1 MTVESLRDRL
11 PDFAK
16 DIRLNLSSVLKE
28 DPSSGLTPKQ
38 IYGVALASAYATRH
52 QDVITAVT
60 ADAVAVLSL
69 EEITAAKS
77 AATVMAMNN
86 IYYRFVHLAHDP
98 EFSKMPVGLR
108 MSAIASHGIN
118 KVDFELYA
126 LTVSALNGCGLC
138 IESHAKTVEHGGIS
152 KQGIQHAVKI
162 AAVLNAAAQGLE
174 I

>member
-1 MTVESLRDRL
+1 MTVESLRDHL

-28 DPSSGLTPKQ
+28 DPSSGLTLKQ

-52 QDVITAVT
+52 QDVITAVM
-60 ADAVAVLSL
+60 ADAVPVLSL
-69 EEITAAKS
+69 EEINAAKS
-77 AATVMAMNN
+77 ATTVMAMNN

-108 MSAIASHGIN
+108 MSAIASHGVN

-126 LTVSALNGCGLC
+126 LAVSALNGCGLC
-138 IESHAKTVEHGGIS
+138 IESHTKTVEHDGIS

-162 AAVLNAAAQGLE
+162 AAVLNATAQGLE

>member
-16 DIRLNLSSVLKE
+16 DIRLNLSGVLKE
-28 DPSSGLTPKQ
+28 DPSSGLTPRQ
-38 IYGVALASAYATRH
+38 IYGVALASAYAIKHR
-52 QDVITAVT
+52 DLI
-60 ADAVAVLSL
+60 DAVSEDAAAILSP

-86 IYYRFVHLAHDP
+86 IYYRFTHLAHDA
-98 EFSKMPVGLR
+98 ELSKLPVGLR
-108 MSAIASHGIN
+108 MNVIGNPGIT

-126 LTVSALNGCGLC
+126 LAVSALNGCGLC
-138 IESHAKTVEHGGIS
+138 IEAHTKTVEHGGIS
-152 KQGIQHAVKI
+152 KHGIQHAVKI
-162 AAVLNAAAQGLE
+162 AAVLNATAQALE

>member
-11 PDFAK
+11 EDFAK

-28 DPSSGLTPKQ
+28 DPSSGLSLRQ

-52 QDVITAVT
+52 KEVIA
-60 ADAVAVLSL
+60 AVAEDAAAILSP

-86 IYYRFVHLAHDP
+86 IYYRFVHLAHDA
-98 EFSKMPVGLR
+98 ELSKLPVGLR
-108 MSAIASHGIN
+108 MNVIGNPGIA

-126 LTVSALNGCGLC
+126 LAVSALNGCGLC
-138 IESHAKTVEHGGIS
+138 IEAHTKTVEHGGIS
-152 KQGIQHAVKI
+152 KHGIQHAVKI
-162 AAVLNAAAQGLE
+162 AAVLNATAQALE